1 MKQTFVHIPLMKSFV
16 VLLFNHLNE
25 IEAEMKTRKQ
35 REQLEPRLWTRSS
48 LAALTVVLSCNPQR
62 LLSYTG
68 ARLVVPALSR
78 SRTNKETLVYDLD

>member
-35 REQLEPRLWTRSS
+35 REQLEPRLWTQSS
-48 LAALTVVLSCNPQR
+48 LAALTLVLSCNPQR
-62 LLSYTG
+62 LLSYTVLG
-68 ARLVVPALSR
+68 W
-78 SRTNKETLVYDLD
+78 